1 MSGWRRIL
9 SAHLRDGAW
18 PDAAAVLAKAAR
30 VPKAAVPADVVV
42 ESELVSG
49 STVLVRSAP
58 APVQADGPG
67 GLPMVSGRLRL
78 DPLAAGD
85 YELRLVISDRA
96 AGATAT
102 RSLRFTVG

>member
-1 MSGWRRIL
+1 MS
-9 SAHLRDGAW
+9 
-18 PDAAAVLAKAAR
+18 
-30 VPKAAVPADVVV
+30 
-42 ESELVSG
+42 
-49 STVLVRSAP
+49 LVRSAP